1 MGEGCGV
8 QPCANNAISS
18 SSSDSPMQ
26 RASLSPPT
34 EEEPEKDRFSCSPT
48 IPIPTTAGAQ
58 KIKSFPDAECAH
70 PFVPNRC
77 LCHRRSFP
85 SFQLAKEE
93 EELLVHEPTLS
104 AVVITSPIQVEGM
117 KGTEFAIIAK
127 RGCHGNT
134 FRKDYSGFSPF
145 WK

>member
-1 MGEGCGV
+1 M

-26 RASLSPPT
+26 RASSLSPPT

-58 KIKSFPDAECAH
+58 KIKSFSDVECAH

-77 LCHRRSFP
+77 LCRRPSFP

-104 AVVITSPIQVEGM
+104 AVVITSPIQVEAM
-117 KGTEFAIIAK
+117 KGTEIATIAK
-127 RGCHGNT
+127 RGCHGNPIWKGNYD
-134 FRKDYSGFSPF
+134 FFHF
-145 WK
+145 WE